1 MAQCAYKTDKG
12 RQCKLDVHP
21 DSVKHK
27 FVVPRPKLSSVLP
40 AGFILKA
47 ERVKE
52 GGAISKAAG
61 RKSST
66 ARDQDQLVLD
76 KEAKASYDAW
86 VKAGK
91 PDFMDKGKRH
101 LYALNYVVPPKA
113 VEGVLA
119 ALRATTDS
127 GSLLAG
133 KVFRYTK
140 GMHESGNKVIQAG
153 FIDPKE

>member
-1 MAQCAYKTDKG
+1 MAQCAFKTEKG

-21 DSVKHK
+21 DSTPHR
-27 FVVPRPKLSSVLP
+27 FMRPRQALSAVLP
-40 AGFILKA
+40 AGFVLKA

-61 RKSST
+61 RKASGV
-66 ARDQDQLVLD
+66 RDQDQLVLD

-91 PDFMDKGKRH
+91 PDFMDKSKRH

-113 VEGVLA
+113 VDGVLA

-153 FIDPKE
+153 FVDPKE